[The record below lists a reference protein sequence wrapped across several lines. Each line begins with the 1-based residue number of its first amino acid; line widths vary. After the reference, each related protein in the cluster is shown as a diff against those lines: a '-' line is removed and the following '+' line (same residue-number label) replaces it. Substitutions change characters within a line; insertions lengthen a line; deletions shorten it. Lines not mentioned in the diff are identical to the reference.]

1 MRALIFLHIILVTSC
16 SMPQKQKNWQSI
28 YKQELET
35 AIQNDDD
42 EAFRFFWPEYLKE
55 LNKKYN

>member
-1 MRALIFLHIILVTSC
+1 
-16 SMPQKQKNWQSI
+16 MPQKQKNWQSI